1 MKNTFDENKSGKNKL
16 IEFFDKKGFYIVL
29 ILCLAIV
36 GGTAVYVT
44 TKGVNDNND
53 KISEIIPGE
62 EDDIISD
69 VGGDAAKEEDSNI
82 ASNIAKVADTD
93 NKSSPTPSLSP
104 TATPAASPSPSVQP
118 TQKPAPKNATPSPTA
133 KPAPAKKTITLV
145 SPVIGKI
152 YREFSDQIP
161 VYSNTFEDWRVHK
174 GIDIE
179 ADRGTVVKAAA
190 DGFVS
195 SIEEDPQ
202 KGVVIVIDHRNGFKT
217 VYCNLAS
224 GDMVSVNQIV
234 KAGDIIG
241 CIGNT
246 AKFEIADPPH
256 LHFEVLLDGK
266 EVDPLKFLNIKK

>member
-1 MKNTFDENKSGKNKL
+1 MKNTFDENKSGKNKF

-44 TKGVNDNND
+44 TKGVKENND
-53 KISEIIPGE
+53 KISEIIPNG

-69 VGGDAAKEEDSNI
+69 VGADTAKKDDSKI
-82 ASNIAKVADTD
+82 ASNIAKVAD

-104 TATPAASPSPSVQP
+104 TTTPAASPSPSVQP
-118 TQKPAPKNATPSPTA
+118 TQKPSPKDSTPSPTA

-145 SPVIGKI
+145 APVLGQI
-152 YREFSDQIP
+152 YREFSDQVP

-190 DGFVS
+190 DGFIY

-202 KGVVIVIDHRNGFKT
+202 KGVVIVIDHKNGFKT

-241 CIGNT
+241 CVGNT

-256 LHFEVLLDGK
+256 LHFEVLLDDK
-266 EVDPLKFLNIKK
+266 EVDPVKYLNIKK

>member
-44 TKGVNDNND
+44 TKGVNDNNG
-53 KISEIIPGE
+53 KISEIIPND
-62 EDDIISD
+62 EDEIISD
-69 VGGDAAKEEDSNI
+69 VGGDTAKEDDSKI
-82 ASNIAKVADTD
+82 ASDIAKAAD
-93 NKSSPTPSLSP
+93 KSTPLPSISPA
-104 TATPAASPSPSVQP
+104 ATPAASPSPSVKP
-118 TQKPAPKNATPSPTA
+118 TQKPAPKNPTPSPTA

-145 SPVIGKI
+145 TPVIGKI

-174 GIDIE
+174 GIDLE

-190 DGFVS
+190 DGFIC

-202 KGVVIVIDHRNGFKT
+202 KGVVIVIDHNNGFKT

-241 CIGNT
+241 CVGNT

-266 EVDPLKFLNIKK
+266 EVDPLKYLNIKK